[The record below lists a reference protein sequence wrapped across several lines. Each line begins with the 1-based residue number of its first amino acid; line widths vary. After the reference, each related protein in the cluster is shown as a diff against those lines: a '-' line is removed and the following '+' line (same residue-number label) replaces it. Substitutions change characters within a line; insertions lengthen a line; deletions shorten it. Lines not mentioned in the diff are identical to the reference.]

1 MAGFAHPRC
10 WRSCNLGRLV
20 NMRTFIPHL
29 GKFMNR
35 RHCSYATLVVCMLA
49 VVGCGPSGPKLYQ
62 IKGTVTREGR
72 PVKYL
77 YITFSPDDDGTKAV
91 SVGASDKDGRFEM
104 MIASTPGVYP
114 GPHKIFCHDPLIDL
128 GSKTSTEPDY
138 LACIKEYSPANSP
151 LTINV
156 EKNISNYELKLDPI
170 K

>member
-1 MAGFAHPRC
+1 MKHKLTPY
-10 WRSCNLGRLV
+10 
-20 NMRTFIPHL
+20 L
-29 GKFMNR
+29 GKYMNR
-35 RHCSYATLVVCMLA
+35 RLCSCAMLAVCLLA
-49 VVGCGPSGPKLYQ
+49 VVGCGSSGPKLYQ
-62 IKGTVTREGR
+62 IKGTVTREGK

-91 SVGASDKDGRFEM
+91 SVGASDKEGRFEM

-114 GPHKIFCHDPLIDL
+114 GQHKIFCHDPLIDL

-138 LACIKEYSPANSP
+138 LACIKEYSPTKSP

-156 EKNISNYELKLDPI
+156 EKDIYNYELKLDPI